1 MGPFFGLSI
10 SNCQIRITV
19 LNYTV
24 LQGHEK
30 KERQEKL
37 SIMMRAASEAKIAS
51 SLSGSNKEFRG
62 FDRTNTATV
71 METSRSGTESPIQQ
85 TSGKIN

>member
-1 MGPFFGLSI
+1 
-10 SNCQIRITV
+10 
-19 LNYTV
+19 
-24 LQGHEK
+24 
-30 KERQEKL
+30 
-37 SIMMRAASEAKIAS
+37 MRAASEAKIAS

-85 TSGKIN
+85 TSGKIELKKDF

>member
-1 MGPFFGLSI
+1 
-10 SNCQIRITV
+10 
-19 LNYTV
+19 
-24 LQGHEK
+24 
-30 KERQEKL
+30 
-37 SIMMRAASEAKIAS
+37 MMRAASEAKIAS

-85 TSGKIN
+85 TSGKIEFKKKRFLNEWLRITSNSQNSKNTSLEFR

>member
-1 MGPFFGLSI
+1 MDNSENNPEV
-10 SNCQIRITV
+10 RITI

-24 LQGHEK
+24 LRGHEK

-85 TSGKIN
+85 TSGKME

>member
-1 MGPFFGLSI
+1 
-10 SNCQIRITV
+10 
-19 LNYTV
+19 
-24 LQGHEK
+24 
-30 KERQEKL
+30 
-37 SIMMRAASEAKIAS
+37 MRAASEAKIAS

-85 TSGKIN
+85 TSGKITSESKKQRQSTVV